1 MTQTAIN
8 TQHIKLRMGARALG
22 RAGLVHAFG
31 HCSVRVDDEQFLVC
45 APQPMGT
52 IAAGEANTPVSVRGP
67 LPDGVLGEVRIHQAI
82 YQRRPEIKAVC
93 RIMSPAVMA
102 LSTQGLTPT
111 CRHGLS
117 AYFENNIP
125 LWADPRLLRDDDRA
139 QSLAD
144 MMGSATAL
152 VMRGNGAVVVGESI
166 EEAVS
171 YAWFLEDSAR
181 LELSVRSA
189 NFIPE
194 AGVLSDDEIRDRQVK
209 IGVFERMWR
218 YLTADDPETDRVSET
233 LVGSVNNLNGGIVD
247 DDDAE
252 LELYHFVV

>member
-31 HCSVRVDDEQFLVC
+31 HCSIRVDEEQFLVC

-52 IAAGEANTPVSVRGP
+52 IAVKEANTVVSVTGP
-67 LPDGVLGEVRIHQAI
+67 LPNGVLGEVRIHQAI

-117 AYFENNIP
+117 AYFANNIP
-125 LWADPRLLRDDDRA
+125 LWADPRLLRDDERA

-189 NFIPE
+189 NFKPE
-194 AGVLSDDEIRDRQVK
+194 EGVMSLDEIRDRQVK
-209 IGVFERMWR
+209 VGVFERMWR
-218 YLTADDPETDRVSET
+218 YLTCGDPETDMAQDLPISAPSED
-233 LVGSVNNLNGGIVD
+233 NEIAC
-247 DDDAE
+247 DDAE